1 VLEDAMNGPFVPSTL
16 AEVVRDLFLSERS
29 GLLTLTRTEVRKRL
43 HFDRG
48 MIYFADSSL
57 EDEGLID
64 FLLHNRSLSLLA
76 IKEIPGA
83 RGDDWALSRYL
94 LESGKVP
101 LEKLQQ
107 AVREQIQQVI
117 VSAFRW
123 DSGESSFLDTPPGG
137 GEVFGTDVILTFEF
151 LMRGIRSMSGF
162 NPIREAML
170 RLDRKV
176 RLSEN
181 LYLPMEK
188 LTLHPI
194 QGFVLSRVDGTSG
207 IKEIASL
214 IPPSDEDSALRF
226 LFGLLILGIV
236 ETHPA
241 LGKGPLV
248 VRALLAGDREE
259 KERAEKEA
267 AVIKEMCRSI
277 TAGAPWEVL
286 GVAQGAKLDKVRAAY
301 DSRKDAFRPERFAK
315 RIQEVYRGDLM
326 LIEGKLLEAY
336 LALTQ
341 NQMQSAR
348 QGASSPGSVTLDM
361 DTLRQ
366 RKELS
371 KSQTQEI
378 IEEQSRQAEKFYVKA
393 REYFRAKD
401 YYNAIQYCEQALK
414 QSDIDARYYSLL
426 GQALVRNPDYRWQK
440 RAEKA
445 FLRAVEIDPWNAE
458 YFVHLGNFY
467 RSHKLLRKAKKSFQK
482 AVEVMPTHTEAL
494 KALSEMKSIEA

>member
-1 VLEDAMNGPFVPSTL
+1 MNGPFVPSTL

-29 GLLTLTRTEVRKRL
+29 GILTLSRTEVRKRL

-64 FLLHNRSLSLLA
+64 FLVHNRSLDPAL
-76 IKEIPGA
+76 IREIPGA
-83 RGDDWALSRYL
+83 RGDDGALARWL
-94 LESGKVP
+94 FESGKVP

-137 GEVFGTDVILTFEF
+137 GEVFCADVILTFEF

-176 RLSEN
+176 SLSEN

-188 LTLHPI
+188 LALHPI
-194 QGFVLSRVDGTSG
+194 QGFVLSRIDGTSR

-214 IPPSDEDSALRF
+214 IPPSDEDAALRF

-236 ETHPA
+236 ETHPP

-248 VRALLAGDREE
+248 VRVLLTGDREE
-259 KERAEKEA
+259 TERAEKESA
-267 AVIKEMCRSI
+267 AIKAMCRSV
-277 TAGAPWEVL
+277 TTDASWDVL
-286 GVAQGAKLDKVRAAY
+286 GVGQGADVERIRSAY
-301 DSRKDAFRPERFAK
+301 ESRKDAFKPERFVRK
-315 RIQEVYRGDLM
+315 IQEAYRGELM

-336 LALTQ
+336 LAMTQ
-341 NQMQSAR
+341 SHMQSAKE
-348 QGASSPGSVTLDM
+348 GAFSPGSVTLDM
-361 DTLRQ
+361 DTLSK

-378 IEEQSRQAEKFYVKA
+378 VEEQGRQAEKFYVKA
-393 REYFRAKD
+393 REFFRAKD
-401 YYNAIQYCEQALK
+401 YHNAIQYCEQALK
-414 QSDIDARYYSLL
+414 QSDVDARYHSLL
-426 GQALVRNPDYRWQK
+426 GLALVRNPDYRWQK
-440 RAEKA
+440 RAEQC
-445 FLRAVEIDPWNAE
+445 FLRAAEIDPWNAE
-458 YFVHLGNFY
+458 HFVHLGNFY
-467 RSHKLLRKAKKSFQK
+467 RAHKLLRKAKKSFQK
-482 AVEVMPTHTEAL
+482 AVEVMPSHSEAL
-494 KALSEMKSIEA
+494 QALLEMKGVEA